1 MNDNGPQFTSYECK
15 QFSQKW
21 DFKHII
27 SSSRYP
33 KSNGF
38 VERNIQ
44 IIKRAL
50 QKSLRTEDDPQMTL
64 LMLRTTPLRDGSP
77 APATKL
83 MGRTLTTVVPK
94 FETTN
99 IENKPKRH
107 GSKYIYTGQTLKPL
121 KEGDNVRIR
130 DTRKNNWMRKA
141 KVVEQHKSPRS
152 YIVKAED
159 GNHLRRNRSH

>member
-1 MNDNGPQFTSYECK
+1 MSDNGPQFTSYEYK

-21 DFKHII
+21 DFKHIT

-83 MGRTLTTVVPK
+83 MGRTLTTLVPK
-94 FETTN
+94 LETTN

-107 GSKYIYTGQTLKPL
+107 GSKYIYRHGK
-121 KEGDNVRIR
+121 
-130 DTRKNNWMRKA
+130 
-141 KVVEQHKSPRS
+141 H
-152 YIVKAED
+152 
-159 GNHLRRNRSH
+159 